1 MEDRTPDSRRPGQTP
16 AREGKH
22 VDRRVRRSRAAIRA
36 AFLELIMEKE
46 FSQITVKEL
55 AERADINRKTFYM
68 HYSSLDDVLAE
79 VEEIYASELERA
91 LDRANFY
98 GADADTATVLKSVE
112 ETVMQYYDVLRRLA
126 SARSLEYIR
135 RKVEHA
141 TAAVVEKKLAQYP
154 LLPDALRPY
163 AAQQLAS
170 GAVSTFVRWIHADD
184 GIAFSE
190 LAAMSA
196 TLIFSGLTGLKSGF
210 KG

>member
-1 MEDRTPDSRRPGQTP
+1 MDERKQDARRSDLPERG
-16 AREGKH
+16 AKRM
-22 VDRRVRRSRAAIRA
+22 DRRVRRSRAAIRG

-79 VEEIYASELERA
+79 VEDIYASELEQA

-98 GADADTATVLKSVE
+98 GPDADTATVLKSVE

-154 LLPDALRPY
+154 SLPDTLRPY

-170 GAVSTFVRWIHADD
+170 GAVATFTRWIHADD
-184 GIAFSE
+184 GVPFSD
-190 LAAMSA
+190 LAAMSS
-196 TLIFSGLTGLKSGF
+196 TLIFGGLKGL
-210 KG
+210 KADGAED